1 VEIGASLVFTVLVVL
16 AALAFSVGGYCMKLS
31 AGLTRPLPSVL
42 LFLLFALG
50 AALQA
55 VAMRDEPMSV
65 TYIVVLGLEAVT
77 AYALGVIFLNEHSS
91 ITKVSGVALVVA
103 GIVLLRMN
111 GR

>member
-1 VEIGASLVFTVLVVL
+1 MFTLLVVL

-42 LFLLFALG
+42 LFALFGLG
-50 AALQA
+50 AALQTL
-55 VAMRDEPMSV
+55 AMRDEPMSV

-77 AYALGVIFLNEHSS
+77 AYALGAIFLNEHSS
-91 ITKVSGVALVVA
+91 ITKMSGVALVVA
-103 GIVLLRMN
+103 GIILLRMS

>member
-1 VEIGASLVFTVLVVL
+1 MFTLLVVL

-42 LFLLFALG
+42 LFALFGLG
-50 AALQA
+50 AALQTL
-55 VAMRDEPMSV
+55 AMRDEPMSV

-77 AYALGVIFLNEHSS
+77 AYALGAIFLNEQSS
-91 ITKVSGVALVVA
+91 ITKMSGVALVVA
-103 GIVLLRMN
+103 GIILLRMS

>member
-1 VEIGASLVFTVLVVL
+1 MFTLLVVM
-16 AALAFSVGGYCMKLS
+16 AAVAFSVGGYCMKLS
-31 AGLTRPLPSVL
+31 AGLTRPLPSAL
-42 LFLLFALG
+42 LFVLFTIG

-65 TYIVVLGLEAVT
+65 TYIVVLGLEAVI
-77 AYALGVIFLNEHSS
+77 AYALGLIFLNEHSS

-103 GIVLLRMN
+103 GIVLLKMS